1 MNQLEPMARDLG
13 ALLKA
18 RGETVA
24 VSESSTGG
32 LVSAALLAIPG
43 ASAYFIA
50 GAVLYTGAARHALL
64 ALPAE
69 LPPKTRSSSEPYAA
83 LAAQTIR
90 ERLGTTWGLAE
101 TGAAGPTGNRY
112 GDAAGHTCLA
122 VAGPIERVLTL
133 ETGRSEREENMW
145 AFARAAL
152 ALLHEAL
159 AEA

>member
-1 MNQLEPMARDLG
+1 MARDLG

-32 LVSAALLAIPG
+32 LVSAALLSIPG

-50 GAVLYTGAARHALL
+50 GAVTYTGAARQALL

-69 LPPKTRSSSEPYAA
+69 LPPATRSSSEPYAA
-83 LAAQTIR
+83 LAARTVR
-90 ERLGTTWGLAE
+90 EHCGATWGLAE

-122 VAGPIERVLTL
+122 VSGPVDRVLTL
-133 ETGRSEREENMW
+133 ETGRADREGNMW
-145 AFARAAL
+145 EFASAAL
-152 ALLHEAL
+152 CLLHEAVR
-159 AEA
+159 AAA